1 MMTFVIE
8 CLLIL
13 LIVNV
18 ILLIINIY
26 KLIKANEQI
35 SKRAYTMWTVLTIV
49 FISIIVIILYN
60 FIFYN
65 YIIHI

>member
-1 MMTFVIE
+1 MTFVIE

-13 LIVNV
+13 LIVNI
-18 ILLIINIY
+18 ILLTINIY

-35 SKRAYTMWTVLTIV
+35 SKRAYTIWTVLTIV

-60 FIFYN
+60 FIFL
-65 YIIHI
+65 

>member
-1 MMTFVIE
+1 MMTLVIE

-13 LIVNV
+13 LIVNI

-35 SKRAYTMWTVLTIV
+35 FKRAYTMWTVLTIV

-60 FIFYN
+60 FIFL
-65 YIIHI
+65 